1 MSIKVLMD
9 PQTGEQYQVEVP
21 DDAGSAGSDGDGHQ
35 PQPQQQ
41 QAGDQGALRRTQPM
55 SERQIETLLANK
67 DKPKGIR
74 EKYWGL
80 GPKLAV
86 TKISDPA
93 EYYRFK
99 LRVENALRVPFLA
112 NDADDES
119 LLDLELIDLDAKLD
133 LARSQTDDTHA
144 SFLELLTTLQ
154 QIARMKQENHPIPG
168 QSSGIMGA
176 IASRILGR
184 GRR

>member
-1 MSIKVLMD
+1 MSIKTLVD
-9 PQTGEQYQVEVP
+9 PNTGEQFQVEVP
-21 DDAGSAGSDGDGHQ
+21 DGSGNGDSNGSGS
-35 PQPQQQ
+35 QQQ
-41 QAGDQGALRRTQPM
+41 TSPEEVGRFQRTHNL
-55 SERQIETLLANK
+55 SERQMKVLLAN
-67 DKPKGIR
+67 DEKPDRIL

-86 TKISDPA
+86 TKITDEM

-99 LRVENALRVPFLA
+99 LRVENALRVPFLQ
-112 NDADDES
+112 NDKSVDS
-119 LLDLELIDLDAKLD
+119 TTLLDLELMDLDAKLD
-133 LARSQTDDTHA
+133 LARSQTDDDHA
-144 SFLELLTTLQ
+144 SFLELLTVLNQTVR
-154 QIARMKQENHPIPG
+154 AKQENHPIPG